1 MPACSRSRS
10 RSGSS
15 LIGSADDDLRLVQH
29 HGALGDA
36 LLADEAADEE
46 RQLVRPGELHRAGA
60 DEGAELGHLGDDH
73 RHDLERVDL
82 VVGVLA
88 RVAVLHDEHAQ
99 HLAEPLDRHAEEAR
113 EDLLA
118 GLGQVA
124 EAAGVRGVAGVD
136 RLGGLGDPAD
146 QALADAQP
154 RQVHRAPGSAPR
166 WRRAPAS
173 PRGAGRP
180 SRPRRPAPR
189 RPAGRCGRAAP
200 GRRRARP
207 AWRAGASGGRGCRP
221 PCEKGIGPRKSPPL
235 NRPCPARRHHG
246 APAPPVPDI
255 CGRSAPRP

>member
-15 LIGSADDDLRLVQH
+15 LIGSDDDDMRLVQH
-29 HGALGDA
+29 HGAFGDA

-46 RQLVRPGELHRAGA
+46 RQLVRPGELHRARA
-60 DEGAELGHLGDDH
+60 DEGAELGHLGDHH

-88 RVAVLHDEHAQ
+88 RVAVLHDEDAQ

-124 EAAGVRGVAGVD
+124 EAAGMRGVAGVD
-136 RLGGLGDPAD
+136 RLGALGDLAD
-146 QALADAQP
+146 QPLPDPEP
-154 RQVHRAPGSAPR
+154 RQVHRVRVQALGGGELEPVLAAQVD
-166 WRRAPAS
+166 RADLGDQPLGDQPDDAVE
-173 PRGAGRP
+173 PLLAAAGLGQRGAQ
-180 SRPRRPAPR
+180 
-189 RPAGRCGRAAP
+189 AGQEDAAVNRL
-200 GRRRARP
+200 G
-207 AWRAGASGGRGCRP
+207 
-221 PCEKGIGPRKSPPL
+221 KGHPDRKSPPL

-246 APAPPVPDI
+246 APAPQVPDI
-255 CGRSAPRP
+255 CGRSAPTP